1 MVYAIDQRLIARL
14 SGMKNYATIFEI
26 FSSGIGKEMSRAKTQ
41 STPSSEKKK
50 IFYFAPWRLGAR
62 IFVEVVLSNIK
73 QLRN

>member
-41 STPSSEKKK
+41 STASSEKKK
-50 IFYFAPWRLGAR
+50 IFYFVP
-62 IFVEVVLSNIK
+62 
-73 QLRN
+73 